1 MAPNAKQVK
10 KQTKKDL
17 PFPKAPLLRQPK
29 DMRTRQLSNILAG
42 LNYIRAPVVCTLV
55 SVLFTVPGLRWDNPI
70 DHLEIFAGKMSVTL
84 AELQASQKNEA
95 SKTSIGLA
103 GRRAVPIDLEIG
115 GASMDLTTDIGSRGS
130 TGRSVANPMG
140 FGESCRIG
148 NLLVSRTLV
157 IMLIC
162 AAKCVWF
169 CLEQPGTS
177 IMELHTLFQRFIK
190 IAALRKLKINMGDYG
205 APTLKPTILYSSHR
219 AIDMLPNYTI
229 RRQLVKKHMVK
240 RYVDGNGKQR
250 VCGGVDLKTSQ
261 AYPKHFGVA
270 LAACRSATAANRRL
284 TAKRFLEV
292 ARRSSN
298 EADGRRHIDKVWRD
312 AAQLDSVIKF
322 LTQRP

>member
-1 MAPNAKQVK
+1 
-10 KQTKKDL
+10 
-17 PFPKAPLLRQPK
+17 
-29 DMRTRQLSNILAG
+29 
-42 LNYIRAPVVCTLV
+42 
-55 SVLFTVPGLRWDNPI
+55 
-70 DHLEIFAGKMSVTL
+70 
-84 AELQASQKNEA
+84 
-95 SKTSIGLA
+95 
-103 GRRAVPIDLEIG
+103 
-115 GASMDLTTDIGSRGS
+115 MDLTTDIGFSNCLYHACNLREGAACMAAPVCGSFVFMSRGS